1 MITQF
6 ELFLSHFSWRT
17 KILGLAGIF
26 LLATLAVGGVSAFS
40 LMALTEEFKSLHDQ
54 SAKRLNII
62 QNAQQAI
69 LEMSDAQSNVIAHV
83 DRSKIR
89 EAAVAAIRAASDL
102 EEKLH
107 VLVEGMPDD
116 PNVRELEALAQELKP
131 KRMEIIKLARKNQ
144 DAEALQVFEDMKDSF
159 GRVDQ
164 LSAKITAEQRDKI
177 ANALVLIEQRGMR
190 TIGVLAMFIV
200 GGFVISIAV
209 SIVASHFAV
218 KPIFKLEK
226 GMHALATGDLTI
238 QLNSAGKDEIGRIVN
253 AMGSMVVDL
262 NAMVRK
268 ISGGSETLTHEA
280 SQVNEAADRLQGVF
294 TKLHNS
300 VEGIKGDAET
310 VGATTANAVRE
321 LETAAGRA
329 QDTADGSE
337 TIANKISETA
347 ASFTRF
353 QQHMENTAQV
363 TRELATTA
371 ETITDITKT
380 IRDISAQ
387 TNLLALNAAIEAA
400 RAGELGRGFA
410 VVADEVRQLATRTDT
425 ATSEI
430 SGLVETISSSV
441 ARAVSLLES
450 SVEESRGNIS
460 LLQEVEQDT
469 FQGRDQAVFVRDA
482 MHGVVQMIGDQERAV
497 TGINVAVND
506 LFSISSE
513 TGEQT
518 ELLHGLSA
526 ELNKAANELRAVVDK
541 FQL

>member
-6 ELFLSHFSWRT
+6 ETFLSHFSWRA

-26 LLATLAVGGVSAFS
+26 LLATLAVAVLSAYS
-40 LMALTEEFKSLHDQ
+40 LINLTEEFKTLHDE
-54 SAKRLNII
+54 SASRLSIV
-62 QNAQQAI
+62 QDAQQSI
-69 LEMSDAQSNVIAHV
+69 LEMSDAQSNVIANLEK
-83 DRSKIR
+83 SKIR
-89 EAAVAAIRAASDL
+89 QAAVAAIKAASGLD
-102 EEKLH
+102 EKLH
-107 VLVEGMPDD
+107 ALAEGMPDD
-116 PNVRELEALAQELKP
+116 PMVQELNTLAVELKP
-131 KRMEIIKLARKNQ
+131 KRMEIIKLARSNK
-144 DAEALQVFEDMKDSF
+144 DAEALQVFESMKDSF
-159 GRVDQ
+159 DRVDE
-164 LSAKITAEQRDKI
+164 LSAQITQAQRDKI
-177 ANALVLIEQRGMR
+177 AKAMLVIEQRGTR
-190 TIGVLAMFIV
+190 TIWVLGVVLLA
-200 GGFVISIAV
+200 GFVFSIMV
-209 SIVASHFAV
+209 SLVASHFAV
-218 KPIFKLEK
+218 KPIFKLEQ
-226 GMHALATGDLTI
+226 GMHALATGDLTMK
-238 QLNSAGKDEIGRIVN
+238 LDTGGRDEIGRIVT
-253 AMGSMVVDL
+253 AMGNMVADL

-280 SQVNEAADRLQGVF
+280 AQVAEAADRLQGVF
-294 TKLHNS
+294 NHLHTS
-300 VEGIKGDAET
+300 VEGIKGDGET
-310 VGATTANAVRE
+310 VSVTTASAVQE
-321 LETAAGRA
+321 LEAAAGRA
-329 QDTADGSE
+329 QETADGSE
-337 TIANKISETA
+337 AIANKISETA

-363 TRELATTA
+363 TRELAATA

-450 SVEESRGNIS
+450 SVEESRGNIT

-469 FQGRDQAVFVRDA
+469 FQGRDQAVFLRDA
-482 MHGVVQMIGDQERAV
+482 MHGVVQMIGEQERAV
-497 TGINVAVND
+497 SGINVAVND
-506 LFSISSE
+506 LFSVSSE

-526 ELNKAANELRAVVDK
+526 ELTKAANELRTVVDK